1 MKLPSILL
9 TNVLKYPR
17 KNFLQVFLESEEFLR
32 TINAVVKETV
42 MRINLISSDQ
52 KKGIAPTLYHARLD
66 FNQIKKCTIC
76 VKIEVSA
83 LEN

>member
-1 MKLPSILL
+1 
-9 TNVLKYPR
+9 
-17 KNFLQVFLESEEFLR
+17 
-32 TINAVVKETV
+32 
-42 MRINLISSDQ
+42 MRINLINSDQ

-76 VKIEVSA
+76 VKIEVST